1 MADVCP
7 QADSL
12 PLAVLMLE
20 AAGSNSS
27 RMNATIAVL
36 TTPSRPTDGHE
47 SGRSESA
54 TICVHLWTVLLHR
67 QLPRLVRIERVEG
80 GRELSGLRAQV
91 LLEDPS
97 VGSDHERHDARRAPA
112 HRVGDDRESADQVA
126 VGEVLLRAANGSRA
140 LRLQKC
146 VAIAT
151 IGRRA
156 GDVAFVAQGGDYSE
170 TSAESSRC
178 KRSASPRLSS
188 TRRRRCVTLSM
199 SMVRQSRPA

>member
-1 MADVCP
+1 MYPSERVRHVAMRAVAGSEPRATASGSHWRRDTPVVECARFLP
-7 QADSL
+7 RSGFVQRTGRECSSL
-12 PLAVLMLE
+12 PLAVLKLE

-112 HRVGDDRESADQVA
+112 HRVGDDRESAD
-126 VGEVLLRAANGSRA
+126 
-140 LRLQKC
+140 
-146 VAIAT
+146 
-151 IGRRA
+151 
-156 GDVAFVAQGGDYSE
+156 
-170 TSAESSRC
+170 
-178 KRSASPRLSS
+178 
-188 TRRRRCVTLSM
+188 
-199 SMVRQSRPA
+199 